1 VKRGIGLS
9 QVRDATRALIGAVV
23 AAVVLAGCSL
33 PFGADHGR
41 TCGSPRGQDLSSRTV
56 DGYTLSQHQL
66 VCANL
71 ERSVVTGQEVDE
83 ANLHRANL
91 HRATLSQSTLNHVD
105 LSGADLSGASLH
117 EVSLTSVDLGTAT
130 LPGADLSG
138 ADVRFGNLRRSDL
151 SGADLRSAILAESDL
166 SGADLRGANL
176 SGVAFLNSNLHGA
189 RLDGAHMDRVS
200 WQNVVCPDGRKSS
213 GDPEGCRVS

>member
-1 VKRGIGLS
+1 MTV
-9 QVRDATRALIGAVV
+9 AL
-23 AAVVLAGCSL
+23 VLGCSS

-71 ERSVVTGQEVDE
+71 EHSVVSGQQVDE

-91 HRATLSQSTLNHVD
+91 HRAGLGQSTLNHVD

-117 EVSLTSVDLGTAT
+117 EASLTSVNLNAAT

-138 ADVRFGNLRRSDL
+138 MDFRFGTCGDRIFRELTCVPRSC
-151 SGADLRSAILAESDL
+151 
-166 SGADLRGANL
+166 
-176 SGVAFLNSNLHGA
+176 LNPISPGWLF
-189 RLDGAHMDRVS
+189 
-200 WQNVVCPDGRKSS
+200 
-213 GDPEGCRVS
+213 